1 MKKLV
6 PSFIVTIAAFSMAI
20 VSAACSDDSSTNA
33 GGTIE
38 DTNSVADKI
47 AKSSSSVAL
56 SSSSEEPSQPAEND
70 FTEAEIA
77 IVDSIIAANMVS
89 PNSSN
94 SARTD
99 DADLDSVEVTPS
111 PATSSSR
118 SKIDDA
124 YRWEDRENVYT
135 FHNNGNVNYC
145 AVFASEINQG
155 LFQTQSEKGGSGY
168 VIFEMVETEFGVL
181 AMEYMHYSHWDMDC
195 TVESDAFAKE
205 CEGLGGYY
213 KLEEKSC
220 QKGYVE
226 AACSYKVTDKDE
238 AQKNFEEKA
247 IANCKDFESTH
258 PDEVIPSVY
267 CEGSSEGGMKCD
279 TTYSDTTKQKEIP
292 ATVGRYIS
300 DGLSCVVNKSPSG
313 IGYNFK
319 GVEKEGD
326 FGGYSI
332 RFADS
337 GETVSAHEHLEHYY
351 ASAADNSGCLADS
364 AAFSAE
370 CERNQG
376 TLKLESL
383 HSCANNHVELSC
395 DYEIVDENFKLDNR
409 LVELETEFRGVCL
422 GEK

>member
-6 PSFIVTIAAFSMAI
+6 SSFLVMVAMF
-20 VSAACSDDSSTNA
+20 AACSDDSSTNA

-38 DTNSVADKI
+38 DTNSVADKT
-47 AKSSSSVAL
+47 AKSSSSVTL

-124 YRWEDRENVYT
+124 YLWEDRKTVYE
-135 FHNNGNVNYC
+135 FHNSGSVNYC

-155 LFQTQSEKGGSGY
+155 LFRTQSEREGSGY
-168 VIFEMVETEFGVL
+168 VIFEMVETEFGAL
-181 AMEYMHYSHWDMDC
+181 AMEYMHYSRWGMDC
-195 TVESDAFAKE
+195 AAESDALAEE
-205 CEGLGGYY
+205 CDGRGGYY
-213 KLEEKSC
+213 KLKEESC
-220 QKGYVE
+220 QNGTLD
-226 AACSYKVTDKDE
+226 ATCLYKVTDKDE
-238 AQKNFEEKA
+238 AKKNFQEKA

-267 CEGSSEGGMKCD
+267 CEGASEGSVKCD
-279 TTYSDTTKQKEIP
+279 TTYSDTTKKKDTP
-292 ATVGRYIS
+292 VTVGRYVS
-300 DGLSCVVNKSPSG
+300 DGLSCVVNKSQNG

-319 GVEKEGD
+319 GVEKDGD

-337 GETVSAHEHLEHYY
+337 NETVSAHEHLEHYY

-364 AAFSAE
+364 VAFSGE
-370 CERNQG
+370 CERNHG

-395 DYEIVDENFKLDNR
+395 DYEIVDENFKLDYR
-409 LVELETEFRGVCL
+409 LAELEAQLRYECQG
-422 GEK
+422 GK